1 MVLYRYRNFHCIHKT
16 DDITEDVETRLDTSN
31 YELKRPLLNG
41 KSKKV
46 VGLMKDELGRKI
58 LTKICWTKSKNL

>member
-1 MVLYRYRNFHCIHKT
+1 MHKT